1 MRRPGCLFRAVSV
14 TMLMFFLISVPSL
27 VTADVVSGKVVSDD
41 TLEQDWGWINI
52 MGGILQH
59 TFTLTNGG
67 QDNLILKG
75 GFTSCGCT
83 NIIITLP
90 DGSKSPVFTMTH
102 SNTAPPANWV
112 GIVKPGEN
120 FKVTV
125 DYDPLTHG
133 PNALGPVE
141 RRAYII
147 SSAPEDGRLSVKLPA
162 VRNGT
167 VTILRVSGVVVSEET
182 YKQKEQKD

>member
-1 MRRPGCLFRAVSV
+1 MGRSGYFFRAASA
-14 TMLMFFLISVPSL
+14 TMLMFFLISAPSL
-27 VTADVVSGKVVSDD
+27 VTADVISGKVVSNGI
-41 TLEQDWGWINI
+41 LEHNWGWINI
-52 MGGILQH
+52 MGGNLQH

-83 NIIITLP
+83 NIVITLP
-90 DGSKSPVFTMTH
+90 DGSKSPEFGMTH
-102 SNTAPPANWV
+102 STTAPPVNWI

-120 FKVTV
+120 FIVNL

-182 YKQKEQKD
+182 YKQKEAKD